1 MVVDDEVVSVEGDEV
16 GGSGVVVP
24 GPELV
29 VAVVVVIVVVVGH
42 FDMVFV
48 IVLPGTSVVT

>member
-1 MVVDDEVVSVEGDEV
+1 MVSVEGDEV
-16 GGSGVVVP
+16 DGSSVVVP

-29 VAVVVVIVVVVGH
+29 VVVGVAIVVDVGH

-48 IVLPGTSVVT
+48 IVLPGISVVT